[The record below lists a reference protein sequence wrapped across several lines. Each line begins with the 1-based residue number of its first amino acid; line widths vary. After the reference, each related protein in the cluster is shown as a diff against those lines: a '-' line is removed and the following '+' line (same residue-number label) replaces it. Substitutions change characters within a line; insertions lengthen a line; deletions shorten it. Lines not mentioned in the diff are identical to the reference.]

1 MLFNNGDSLM
11 TKVFNRKINNKIRL
25 AITTPETT
33 RPIGNRLGTFKINP
47 IKESYEEATRSKLVR
62 PPNMSN
68 SAQIM
73 TGDKFFN
80 EEVETNQGYFDTISD
95 ETALSIQESE
105 DILNALPDLRLAKQ
119 ILISSILSPNDMISK
134 EILYSCENNIFGDV
148 AAPLLE
154 VIKNYFDN
162 DYKIKEKLAD
172 MLEKAL
178 FMEGSYI
185 SVILPESS
193 VDDAINSNL
202 TISNEASRQLS
213 TLMEQPIGYV
223 GNIQLAVSVESHL
236 GISVVDNYE
245 LFKLPKLQNKII
257 SDRVS
262 SRIRPSKMVG
272 GLESNIV
279 NIYPNR
285 KDVAVN
291 ILHIKT
297 LKDLEKPTQGHPL
310 EIIVPAEAFIPVY
323 VPGDPTN
330 HKGGFI
336 LLDSSGNPIRKRS
349 STDQQADMGRSYKT
363 AVSELASGLITA
375 SADKMIS
382 VDSSKMTGGSVDHE
396 YVSKVYNVLLE
407 RELKDKLTG
416 GGVYTSNLDIG
427 LANDIMGIMFA
438 RAAKRME
445 TKLVYIPE
453 ELFNYMT
460 FDYKDNGTGRSIIEK
475 TKAISSLRMVQEMAD
490 ALANIRNAIDHKD
503 VMLNIDP
510 ADPDPMKTMSEMLHS
525 IQRSTRTATP
535 IGLLNLNDIAS
546 AFQKNG
552 WNIRAQGHEGVPDM
566 YVEYNQRTM
575 NYPEPNKDYAD
586 RLRDQQIM
594 GMGLSPDSVSGV
606 MNADFATS
614 ILSSNI
620 FLARDALEKQQVFSS
635 HLTDKCQKYVRN
647 SSILMNKLVSVIK
660 ENRKMIS
667 IDEDSKYSDALLAVL
682 FVNNLTLSLPQPDLS
697 KLDMQQKALQ
707 VYSSMLDDVLPHLI
721 SEELINENNMGT
733 DISEAMNEIVGLV
746 KSVLMRQYMVD
757 NNIVPEAF
765 KMLFVQDD
773 NTTQMDLL
781 RVQQNYLD
789 NARPIFRD
797 YIARSMKRKAHQE
810 KMMEKLRENMGVED
824 EDDGYGSDGGFE
836 DSDGGEDDGFGGD
849 DDFGF
854 GDDDLGADDEGMSD
868 EPNDEDGDG
877 IQDDF
882 DLGL

>member
-1 MLFNNGDSLM
+1 MS
-11 TKVFNRKINNKIRL
+11 KVFNRKINNKISL

-33 RPIGNRLGTFKINP
+33 RPLGNRLGAYKINP
-47 IKESYEEATRSKLVR
+47 LKQNINDSTRDKLVR
-62 PPNMSN
+62 PNHN
-68 SAQIM
+68 KQVM
-73 TGDKFFN
+73 TGEAFFN
-80 EEVETNQGYFDTISD
+80 EEIETNQGYFDKVSE
-95 ETALSIQESE
+95 ETAISIQESE

-134 EILYSCENNIFGDV
+134 EIIYSCNITTFGDV
-148 AAPLLE
+148 TQTLLE
-154 VIKNYFDN
+154 VIKDYFDN
-162 DYKIKEKLAD
+162 DYKIKEKLAE
-172 MLEKAL
+172 MLDKSL

-193 VDDAINSNL
+193 IDDAINSNL
-202 TISNEASRQLS
+202 TVSNESSIQLS
-213 TLMEQPIGYV
+213 NQMEEAFGFLSKDKLTPGTESVQ
-223 GNIQLAVSVESHL
+223 NILGVSIL
-236 GISVVDNYE
+236 DNYE
-245 LFKLPKLQNKII
+245 LFKLPKLQEKMIT
-257 SDRVS
+257 DRVS
-262 SRIRPSKMVG
+262 ARIRPSKMIPG
-272 GLESNIV
+272 IESNLV
-279 NIYPNR
+279 DIYPNR
-285 KDVAVN
+285 KDVSVN
-291 ILHIKT
+291 ILHMKS
-297 LKDLEKPTQGHPL
+297 LKDLDKPTTGHPL

-336 LLDSSGNPIRKRS
+336 LLDSSGNPIRKRGS
-349 STDQQADMGRSYKT
+349 SDQQADMSRSFKT
-363 AVSELASGLITA
+363 AVSELASGLIAA
-375 SADKMIS
+375 SSDKMLS
-382 VDSSKMTGGSVDHE
+382 VDSTKMTSGHVDHE
-396 YVSKVYNVLLE
+396 YVSKVYGVLLE
-407 RELKDKLTG
+407 RELKDKLVG

-453 ELFNYMT
+453 ALFNYLT
-460 FDYKDNGTGRSIIEK
+460 FDYKDNGIGRSVLER

-510 ADPDPMKTMSEMLHS
+510 TDPDPMKTMSEMLHS

-552 WNIRAQGHEGVPDM
+552 WNIRAQGHEGIPDM

-575 NYPEPNKDYAD
+575 NYPEPNKDYAE

-620 FLARDALEKQQVFSS
+620 FLARDALEKQQVFGAS
-635 HLTDKCQKYVRN
+635 LTDKCQKYTRN
-647 SSILMNKLVSVIK
+647 SSILMTKLVEVIK
-660 ENRKMIS
+660 TNRKMIN
-667 IDEDSKYSDALLAVL
+667 IKEDSEYSDALLAVL
-682 FVNNLTLSLPQPDLS
+682 FVNNLKLELPQPDLS
-697 KLDMQQKALQ
+697 KLDMQQKAMQ
-707 VYSSMLDDVLPHLI
+707 VYSSMLDESLPHLI
-721 SEELINENNMGT
+721 SEELINENNMGM
-733 DISEAMNEIVGLV
+733 DISEAMSEIIALV
-746 KSVLMRQYMVD
+746 KATLMRQYMVD
-757 NNIVPEAF
+757 NNILPEAF

-789 NARPIFRD
+789 GARPIFRD

-810 KMMEKLRENMGVED
+810 KMMEKLRENMGVETD
-824 EDDGYGSDGGFE
+824 DDGFGSD
-836 DSDGGEDDGFGGD
+836 DGGFGGD
-849 DDFGF
+849 DGDDGFAMDDDFGLDDGNIE
-854 GDDDLGADDEGMSD
+854 GDDDMVD
-868 EPNDEDGDG
+868 EPNDEDNDG

-882 DLGL
+882 DLDS

>member
-1 MLFNNGDSLM
+1 MS
-11 TKVFNRKINNKIRL
+11 KVFNRKINNKISL

-33 RPIGNRLGTFKINP
+33 RPLGNRLGAYKINP
-47 IKESYEEATRSKLVR
+47 LKQNINDSTRDKLVR
-62 PPNMSN
+62 PNHN
-68 SAQIM
+68 KQVM
-73 TGDKFFN
+73 TGEAFFN
-80 EEVETNQGYFDTISD
+80 EEIETNQGYFDKVSE
-95 ETALSIQESE
+95 ETAISIQESE

-134 EILYSCENNIFGDV
+134 EIIYSCNITTFGDV
-148 AAPLLE
+148 TQTLLE
-154 VIKNYFDN
+154 VIKDYFDN
-162 DYKIKEKLAD
+162 DYKIKEKLAE
-172 MLEKAL
+172 MLDKSL

-193 VDDAINSNL
+193 IDDAINSNL
-202 TISNEASRQLS
+202 TVSNESSIQLS
-213 TLMEQPIGYV
+213 NQMEEAFGFLSKDKLIPGTESVQ
-223 GNIQLAVSVESHL
+223 NILGVSIL
-236 GISVVDNYE
+236 DNYE
-245 LFKLPKLQNKII
+245 LFKLPKLQEKMIT
-257 SDRVS
+257 DRVS
-262 SRIRPSKMVG
+262 ARIRPSKMIPG
-272 GLESNIV
+272 IESNLV
-279 NIYPNR
+279 DIYPNR
-285 KDVAVN
+285 KDVSVN
-291 ILHIKT
+291 ILHMKS
-297 LKDLEKPTQGHPL
+297 LKDLDKPTTGHPL

-336 LLDSSGNPIRKRS
+336 LLDSSGNPIRKRGS
-349 STDQQADMGRSYKT
+349 SDQQADMSRSFKT
-363 AVSELASGLITA
+363 AVSELASGLIAA
-375 SADKMIS
+375 SSDKMLS
-382 VDSSKMTGGSVDHE
+382 VDSTKMTSGHVDHE
-396 YVSKVYNVLLE
+396 YVSKVYGVLLE
-407 RELKDKLTG
+407 RELKDKLVG

-453 ELFNYMT
+453 ALFNYLT
-460 FDYKDNGTGRSIIEK
+460 FDYKDNGIGRSILER

-510 ADPDPMKTMSEMLHS
+510 SDPDPMKTMSEMLHS

-552 WNIRAQGHEGVPDM
+552 WNIRAQGHEGIPDM

-575 NYPEPNKDYAD
+575 NYPEPNKDYAE

-620 FLARDALEKQQVFSS
+620 FLARDALEKQQVFGAS
-635 HLTDKCQKYVRN
+635 LTDKCQKYTRN
-647 SSILMNKLVSVIK
+647 SSILMTKLVEVIK
-660 ENRKMIS
+660 TNRKMIN
-667 IDEDSKYSDALLAVL
+667 IKEDSEYSDALLAVL
-682 FVNNLTLSLPQPDLS
+682 FVNNLKLELPQPDLS
-697 KLDMQQKALQ
+697 KLDMQQKAMQ
-707 VYSSMLDDVLPHLI
+707 VYSSMLDESLPHLI
-721 SEELINENNMGT
+721 SEELINENNMGM
-733 DISEAMNEIVGLV
+733 DISEAMGEIIALV
-746 KSVLMRQYMVD
+746 KATLMRQYMVD
-757 NNIVPEAF
+757 NNILPEAF

-789 NARPIFRD
+789 GARPIFRD

-810 KMMEKLRENMGVED
+810 KMMEKLRENMGVETD
-824 EDDGYGSDGGFE
+824 DDGFGSD
-836 DSDGGEDDGFGGD
+836 DGGFGGD
-849 DDFGF
+849 DGDDGFAMDDDFGLGDGNIE
-854 GDDDLGADDEGMSD
+854 GDDDMVD
-868 EPNDEDGDG
+868 EPNDEDNDG

-882 DLGL
+882 DLDS

>member
-1 MLFNNGDSLM
+1 MS
-11 TKVFNRKINNKIRL
+11 KVFNRKINNKISL

-33 RPIGNRLGTFKINP
+33 RPLGNRLGAYKINP
-47 IKESYEEATRSKLVR
+47 LKQNINDSTRDKLVR
-62 PPNMSN
+62 PNHN
-68 SAQIM
+68 KQVM
-73 TGDKFFN
+73 TGEAFFN
-80 EEVETNQGYFDTISD
+80 EEIETNQGYFDKVSD
-95 ETALSIQESE
+95 ETAISIQESE

-134 EILYSCENNIFGDV
+134 EIIYSCDITTFGDV
-148 AAPLLE
+148 TQTLLE
-154 VIKNYFDN
+154 VIKDYFDN
-162 DYKIKEKLAD
+162 DYKIKEKLAE
-172 MLEKAL
+172 MLDKSL

-193 VDDAINSNL
+193 IDDAINSNL
-202 TISNEASRQLS
+202 TVSNESSIQLS
-213 TLMEQPIGYV
+213 NQMEEAFGFLSKDKLIPGTESVQ
-223 GNIQLAVSVESHL
+223 NILGVSIL
-236 GISVVDNYE
+236 DNYE
-245 LFKLPKLQNKII
+245 LFKLPKLQEKMIT
-257 SDRVS
+257 DRVGA
-262 SRIRPSKMVG
+262 RIRPSKMIPG
-272 GLESNIV
+272 IESNLV
-279 NIYPNR
+279 DIYPNR
-285 KDVAVN
+285 KDVSVN
-291 ILHIKT
+291 ILHMKS
-297 LKDLEKPTQGHPL
+297 LKDLDKPTTGHPL

-336 LLDSSGNPIRKRS
+336 LLDSSGNPIRKRGS
-349 STDQQADMGRSYKT
+349 SDQQADMSRSFKT
-363 AVSELASGLITA
+363 AVSELASGLIAA
-375 SADKMIS
+375 SSDKMLS
-382 VDSSKMTGGSVDHE
+382 VDSAKMTSGHVDHE
-396 YVSKVYNVLLE
+396 YVSKVYGVLLE
-407 RELKDKLTG
+407 RELKDKLVG

-445 TKLVYIPE
+445 TKLVYVPE
-453 ELFNYMT
+453 ALFNYLT
-460 FDYKDNGTGRSIIEK
+460 FDYKDNGIGRSVLER

-510 ADPDPMKTMSEMLHS
+510 TDPDPMKTMSEMLHS

-575 NYPEPNKDYAD
+575 NYPEPNKDYAE

-620 FLARDALEKQQVFSS
+620 FLARDALEKQQVFGAS
-635 HLTDKCQKYVRN
+635 LTDKCQKYTRN
-647 SSILMNKLVSVIK
+647 SSILMTKLVEVIK
-660 ENRKMIS
+660 TNRKMIN
-667 IDEDSKYSDALLAVL
+667 IKEDSKYSDALLAVL
-682 FVNNLTLSLPQPDLS
+682 FVNNLKLELPQPDLS
-697 KLDMQQKALQ
+697 KLDMQQKAMQ
-707 VYSSMLDDVLPHLI
+707 VYSSMLDESLPHLI
-721 SEELINENNMGT
+721 SEELINENNMGM
-733 DISEAMNEIVGLV
+733 DISEAMGEIIALV
-746 KSVLMRQYMVD
+746 KATLMRQYMVD
-757 NNIVPEAF
+757 NNILPEAF

-789 NARPIFRD
+789 GARPIFRD

-810 KMMEKLRENMGVED
+810 KMMEKLRENMGVE
-824 EDDGYGSDGGFE
+824 SD
-836 DSDGGEDDGFGGD
+836 DDGFGSDDGGFGDDEGDDGFAMD
-849 DDFGF
+849 DDFGLGDGDLE
-854 GDDDLGADDEGMSD
+854 GDDDMAD
-868 EPNDEDGDG
+868 EPNDEDNDG

-882 DLGL
+882 DLDS